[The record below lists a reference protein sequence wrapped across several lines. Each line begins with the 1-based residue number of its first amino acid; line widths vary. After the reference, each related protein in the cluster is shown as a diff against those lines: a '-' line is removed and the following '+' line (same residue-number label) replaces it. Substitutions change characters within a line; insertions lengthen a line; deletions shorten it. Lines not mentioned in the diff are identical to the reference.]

1 MQKINYA
8 TILNVPNLLTLA
20 RLASVPLLVLVFFL
34 PFKSSP
40 IIAASLFVVA
50 SITDALDG
58 YLARRMNLT
67 TRFGAFIDPVAD
79 KLMVGVALVL
89 LVHSHHNL
97 WMTIPALVIISREIA
112 VSALREWM
120 AELGARGAVAVSW
133 LGKLK
138 TIVQMLAIALL
149 LYYPPALS
157 AKGTIVMTWQLWLS
171 YLLLYIAT
179 VLTLWSM
186 VHYLRAAWPML
197 WATEAEEGK

>member
-1 MQKINYA
+1 MQKPNYA
-8 TILNVPNLLTLA
+8 SLLNVPNLLTLA
-20 RLASVPLLVLVFFL
+20 RLASVPLLVLAFFL
-34 PFKSSP
+34 PIKSSP
-40 IIAASLFVVA
+40 MIVATLFVIA

-58 YLARRMNLT
+58 YLARKMKLT

-133 LGKLK
+133 MGKVK
-138 TIVQMLAIALL
+138 TIVQMVAIALL
-149 LYYPPALS
+149 LYYPPALK
-157 AKGTIVMTWQLWLS
+157 ATGAIIMTWQLWLS
-171 YLLLYIAT
+171 YILLYVAT

-186 VHYLRAAWPML
+186 VQYLSAAWPLL
-197 WATEAEEGK
+197 WAAEEEEAN